1 MTESATGT
9 AESGT
14 RTHGAEII
22 LDAVTKHYPGQRDPA
37 VEEFSIT
44 IPAGEVVVFVGPSGC
59 GKTTTMRMINRLIE
73 PSSGTITIDGRDVA
87 GIDAD
92 RLRRGIGYSIQQA
105 GLFPHL
111 TVARN
116 IATVPGLLGWNRKRI
131 NARVDEML
139 ELVGLDPGTFRR
151 RYPRQLSGGQQ
162 QRVGVARALAADPPV
177 LLMDEPFGAVDPITR
192 GLLQDEL
199 IRLQAE
205 LHKTIVFVTHDF
217 NEAVKL
223 GDRIAV
229 LGNRSSILQYDTPAA
244 ILAEPADETVAGFV
258 GADAPLKQLT
268 LTRVSDVEL
277 GQCPTALES
286 DEPQAIRAALAERE
300 WKWGLILDAQR
311 RPQRWVSAGQLAHA
325 SSLREAGQPITDTVS
340 LRSTLQ
346 EALGTLLADSTANA
360 VVTGRR
366 GEYAGLIT
374 IDTLV
379 AHLSAMR
386 SEHGG
391 AAPDSVGADTA
402 GASAAGAAPHA
413 DIPDSADAGAADTA
427 AAEADSAGTG
437 SVGTRPAG
445 VDSTD
450 QGSASAGS
458 AGIVSNAGEA
468 DVGAADTTAAQ
479 VDSASPESSGTRP
492 AGVDAA
498 DTGASGTGSAGIES
512 DSGGTDAGGAQS

>member
-1 MTESATGT
+1 MTDTATAGSVT
-9 AESGT
+9 AEQ
-14 RTHGAEII
+14 RHGAEIV
-22 LDAVTKHYPGQRDPA
+22 LDSVTKHYPGQRDPA

-44 IPAGEVVVFVGPSGC
+44 IPAGEIVVFVGPSGC

-73 PSSGTITIDGRDVA
+73 PSSGTITIDGRDVS
-87 GIDAD
+87 GINAD

-116 IATVPGLLGWNRKRI
+116 IATVPGLLGWDRGRV

-139 ELVGLDPGTFRR
+139 DLVGLEPETFRR

-199 IRLQAE
+199 LRLQAD

-229 LGNRSSILQYDTPAA
+229 LGNRSRILQYDTPAA

-258 GADAPLKQLT
+258 GADAALKQLT
-268 LTRVSDVEL
+268 LTRVADVTL
-277 GQCPTALES
+277 SRCPTAFES
-286 DEPQAIRAALAERE
+286 DGPDALRAALAERE

-311 RPQRWVSAGQLAHA
+311 RPLRWVSADHLAHA
-325 SSLREAGQPITDTVS
+325 SDLRDTGQAVAGTVPQRAS
-340 LRSTLQ
+340 LQ
-346 EALGTLLADSTANA
+346 EALETLLADSTAHA

-366 GEYAGLIT
+366 GEYAGLIA

-379 AHLSAMR
+379 AHLSAIR
-386 SEHGG
+386 AEHSG
-391 AAPDSVGADTA
+391 AA
-402 GASAAGAAPHA
+402 
-413 DIPDSADAGAADTA
+413 
-427 AAEADSAGTG
+427 
-437 SVGTRPAG
+437 
-445 VDSTD
+445 TD
-450 QGSASAGS
+450 
-458 AGIVSNAGEA
+458 
-468 DVGAADTTAAQ
+468 
-479 VDSASPESSGTRP
+479 SSGN
-492 AGVDAA
+492 
-498 DTGASGTGSAGIES
+498 TGEVEP
-512 DSGGTDAGGAQS
+512 